1 MAHFEHIEA
10 IEKRLWNAAD
20 TLRANSNYA
29 SNEYFLPVMGL
40 IFLRHA
46 YSRFLSVKDEIEANL
61 PKRGGKTRALTK
73 EDFSQKSAIFLQ
85 PNAQFDYLVSMPD
98 SADRAKA
105 IIEAMESIEADYESL
120 RGVLPKSEYQELD
133 NKVLGQLLRTLNPD
147 ELKKVSGD
155 VFGRIYEYFL
165 TQFADQKAHDGGE
178 FFTPVSLVSLIANI
192 IEPERGTVLDPAC
205 GSGGMFVQ
213 SARVVERRH
222 ENPTE
227 KLTFYGLEKNATT
240 IRLAKMNLA
249 VHGLEGNIQKAITYY
264 EDPHELLG
272 KADFVMANPP
282 FNVDEIDAKKVKNDP
297 RLPFGLPGVNKK
309 GKVSNG
315 NYIWISYFYSYLN
328 EKGRA
333 GFVMSSQASSAGRDE
348 AKVRQKLVETGAV
361 DIMVAIRSN
370 FFYTRTVPC
379 ELWFI
384 DRDKPDQPSSP
395 SLLPGGEGS
404 HYRGKPDQPSSP
416 TLLPRGEGSHYRGGF
431 DFSGLGE
438 RARELRKKQTPA
450 EELLWEMLRDRQL
463 LGFKFRRQHQF
474 GDYILDF
481 YCHEAKLAVEL
492 DGAVHEQRQEQDAK
506 RDAYLKSQGIQVLRI
521 SNDTL
526 LKETASAIKQIADL
540 LPSPSGRGA
549 GGEGQNV
556 ARRHKGNILMID
568 ARNIYRK
575 VTRKIY
581 DFSPE
586 QEQNIL
592 AIVWLYRGETERY
605 LELVAG
611 YCRRMLTEAAACF
624 AMQDDECETVEPLP
638 NFIGALATLRDR
650 MEPFLKTL
658 TKDSPP
664 LPLGEGTGV
673 RVGIAADS
681 VPNAQNELD
690 AAIPLFEADVE
701 AFRTAVSE
709 QQAIWKTQKTTNGKL
724 KKAVDRLAALA
735 ETSRDL
741 VKQADMLFK
750 LASTAVDA
758 AQTTPSP
765 RPDGHPS
772 PNGRGDGGEGAPTF
786 FMLRKYLREMDSV
799 RATAVEQLKL
809 VRYFWRQARWL
820 TERFPEAKLRD
831 VPGLVKLVDRA
842 EIAAND
848 WSLTPG
854 RYVGVA
860 PEEEDDDFDFEE
872 ALREI
877 HVELEDLNA
886 EAVKLAERIKKNFE
900 ELGI

>member
-1 MAHFEHIEA
+1 MAQLEHIEA
-10 IEKRLWNAAD
+10 IEKRLWSAAD
-20 TLRANSNYA
+20 TLRANSTYA

-40 IFLRHA
+40 VFLRHA
-46 YSRFLSVKDEIEANL
+46 YSRYLAVKDEIVANL

-85 PNAQFDYLVSMPD
+85 PKAQFDYLVSLPD

-105 IIEAMESIEADYESL
+105 IIEAIESIEADYENL

-133 NKVLGQLLRTLNPD
+133 NAVLGQLLRTLNPE

-178 FFTPVSLVSLIANI
+178 FFTPVSLVSLIANV
-192 IEPERGTVLDPAC
+192 IEPAGGTVLDPAC

-213 SARVVERRH
+213 SARVVERRY

-249 VHGLEGNIQKAITYY
+249 VHGLEGDIQKAITYY

-282 FNVDEIDAKKVKNDP
+282 FNVDEIDADKVKSDP

-315 NYIWISYFYSYLN
+315 NYVWISYFYSYLN

-348 AKVRQKLVETGAV
+348 AKVRQKLVETGDV

-379 ELWFI
+379 ELWFLNRAKPEEH
-384 DRDKPDQPSSP
+384 RDK
-395 SLLPGGEGS
+395 
-404 HYRGKPDQPSSP
+404 
-416 TLLPRGEGSHYRGGF
+416 
-431 DFSGLGE
+431 
-438 RARELRKKQTPA
+438 
-450 EELLWEMLRDRQL
+450 
-463 LGFKFRRQHQF
+463 
-474 GDYILDF
+474 
-481 YCHEAKLAVEL
+481 V
-492 DGAVHEQRQEQDAK
+492 
-506 RDAYLKSQGIQVLRI
+506 
-521 SNDTL
+521 
-526 LKETASAIKQIADL
+526 
-540 LPSPSGRGA
+540 
-549 GGEGQNV
+549 
-556 ARRHKGNILMID
+556 LMID
-568 ARNIYRK
+568 ARNVYRK

-586 QEQNIL
+586 QEQNLL

-605 LELVAG
+605 LDLVAG
-611 YCRRMLTEAAACF
+611 YCQRVLAEGAACF
-624 AMQDDECETVEPLP
+624 AMKDDEGEAVEPLSD
-638 NFIGALATLRDR
+638 FIGALTNLRGAVD
-650 MEPFLKTL
+650 PFLKTL
-658 TKDSPP
+658 DQDAPHAEP
-664 LPLGEGTGV
+664 LK
-673 RVGIAADS
+673 
-681 VPNAQNELD
+681 ELD
-690 AAIPLFEADVE
+690 EAIPVFKADVE
-701 AFRTAVSE
+701 SFRKAVSD
-709 QQAIWKTQKTTNGKL
+709 QQAAWETQKTTNGEL
-724 KKAVDRLAALA
+724 KKAVDRLATLA

-741 VKQADMLFK
+741 VKQTDLLYK
-750 LASTAVDA
+750 LACRLIEICENECGAKESDA
-758 AQTTPSP
+758 WA
-765 RPDGHPS
+765 
-772 PNGRGDGGEGAPTF
+772 GRDITRA
-786 FMLRKYLREMDSV
+786 RKAADEA
-799 RATAVEQLKL
+799 RALAVEQLKQ
-809 VRYFWRQARWL
+809 VRYFWKQAHWL
-820 TERFPEAKLRD
+820 TERFPDAELRD
-831 VPGLVKLVDRA
+831 VEGLVKLVDID
-842 EIAAND
+842 EIKAND

-860 PEEEDDDFDFEE
+860 PEEEDEDFDFEE

-886 EAVKLAERIKKNFE
+886 EAVRLAAMIKRNFE